1 MPWVSECTHSMILA
15 VECTHSTAQPFNVH
29 IQ

>member
-1 MPWVSECTHSMILA
+1 MTWVIECTHSMILA
-15 VECTHSTAQPFNVH
+15 IESTHSTAQPLNVH